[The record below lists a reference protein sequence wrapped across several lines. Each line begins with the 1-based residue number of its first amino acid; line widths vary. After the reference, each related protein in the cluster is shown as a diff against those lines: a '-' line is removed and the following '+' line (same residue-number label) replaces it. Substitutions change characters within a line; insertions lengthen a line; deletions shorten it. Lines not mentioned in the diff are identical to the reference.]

1 MGFCSLAVL
10 WTVEAVFEI
19 GTVGRA
25 IGGAKEAGAAGKV
38 VWADTW
44 GEGWTA
50 GLLAVWVVSEVGT
63 EVGGIWTGGNWTLL
77 EPEDLVGVDASTE
90 LELSLVLS

>member
-1 MGFCSLAVL
+1 MGFCSLPVL

-19 GTVGRA
+19 GAVGRA
-25 IGGAKEAGAAGKV
+25 VGGAKGAGVDGKV

-44 GEGWTA
+44 GEGCTA

-77 EPEDLVGVDASTE
+77 ELEDLVGVDASTA

>member
-38 VWADTW
+38 V
-44 GEGWTA
+44 
-50 GLLAVWVVSEVGT
+50 
-63 EVGGIWTGGNWTLL
+63 
-77 EPEDLVGVDASTE
+77 
-90 LELSLVLS
+90 

>member
-19 GTVGRA
+19 GAVGRA
-25 IGGAKEAGAAGKV
+25 VGGAEGAGVDGKV
-38 VWADTW
+38 VWADAW
-44 GEGWTA
+44 GEGCTA
-50 GLLAVWVVSEVGT
+50 GLLAVWVVSEVG
-63 EVGGIWTGGNWTLL
+63 GILTGGNWTLL
-77 EPEDLVGVDASTE
+77 ELEDLVGVDASTA

>member
-19 GTVGRA
+19 GAVGRA

-38 VWADTW
+38 V
-44 GEGWTA
+44 
-50 GLLAVWVVSEVGT
+50 
-63 EVGGIWTGGNWTLL
+63 
-77 EPEDLVGVDASTE
+77 
-90 LELSLVLS
+90 